1 MHTFQNYM
9 ESNLTMKNFDVQT
22 AFDLFF
28 ETSNDLMLVLDS
40 DCCVV
45 RINPT
50 CIKIF
55 GYQPQELIGKHI
67 MQLVHADDMER
78 GANQIKEIFKHE
90 GVNFPF
96 KNKALHKDGTTRWL
110 SWSSQ
115 VIDGFL
121 YATGADITLQE
132 EKTRNI
138 EYVRRKYLSRNDS
151 GIGLWEINIET
162 HAFLGDEHVY
172 EIFGLPFQISC
183 PLRSLES
190 ILTPESRQIVVSHLD
205 KVINSNIF
213 ENFDCEIIRQTDK
226 QTRTISVTGNFI
238 FDENFNIKS
247 FFGTMQ
253 DITEQKAIANKLS
266 ELNTM
271 QITMLGALEPLVALY
286 NQSGIQWA
294 NKTEMLGYTLD
305 YMKDKPIS
313 CVFKNYDDYV
323 RIKAEAYQCM
333 AKGDRY
339 SIDFEAVAF
348 NGDSAWIHLSGRLLT
363 PQSVIWTASD
373 VTEQKNAIIAI
384 AKSHALLKDT
394 QRVAHI
400 GCWESLGG
408 GPTIKIDEE
417 ASQTLD
423 LGNESQVIS
432 LDTLEQMLD
441 DEGRKNMNASL
452 EALTPENSFISF
464 DCHIRT
470 KQNGVRHL
478 NITGDKLKESGR
490 VVGIVQ
496 DITRMELLEREL
508 EEKRKRIDA
517 IYATSPTAI
526 GLIHGYNIFDCNNE
540 FYRLTGYQADEL
552 MDGGLKRIMAPGELE
567 RLSRKAQQIPNNV
580 AVHSFETVFIRK
592 SGRKVNVLLN
602 FSVFGTDNQDQ
613 RSSIISVTDIT
624 ALKIAQQTNYQLIE
638 SINQSQ
644 SEFIIY
650 DSNWIANY
658 ANDKVFA
665 AHNLTSADIIGQP
678 FKEFD
683 LGNSE
688 HQAMYQKLMD
698 TGSVSGEFQPNK
710 NDKIWYYVRISPIY
724 DQANKI
730 IGYVSVKDDITAKKN
745 TDLELLKALNK
756 AEQSDKMKES
766 LLQNLSH
773 EVRTPLNAIS
783 GFCEIIT
790 ETDNLPTETL
800 KSYTNIIS
808 NSCNQLLGIISD
820 MMVMSDIQLGRA
832 TVAVTRIVP
841 DEMLVRLHR
850 IFLQQAEDKSISL
863 EYVAP
868 ANRCEAIYS
877 DETKLAQILTNLL
890 TNAIKFTDKGGVK
903 FGYSTTD
910 KQIDF
915 FVEDTGVGISEENQQ
930 QIFERFFQVAT
941 NKAKSRGTGL
951 GLAISQSFAKM
962 LHGQISVE
970 SELGKGSVFH
980 LTIPINA

>member
-1 MHTFQNYM
+1 M
-9 ESNLTMKNFDVQT
+9 EKFDVQT

-28 ETSNDLMLVLDS
+28 ENSNDLMLVLDS

-50 CIKIF
+50 CFKIF
-55 GYQPQELIGKHI
+55 GYQPKELIGKHI
-67 MQLVHADDMER
+67 MQLVHSDDMAR
-78 GANQIKEIFKHE
+78 GEQQIKAIFKSE

-96 KNKALHKDGTTRWL
+96 KNKAIHKDGTTRYL

-115 VIDGFL
+115 VIDGYL
-121 YATGADITLQE
+121 YATGVDITLQE
-132 EKTRNI
+132 EKLRNI

-151 GIGLWEINIET
+151 GIGLWEINTET
-162 HAFLGDEHVY
+162 HDFLGDEHVY

-183 PLRSLES
+183 PLRSLEF
-190 ILTPESRQIVVSHLD
+190 ILTPESHEIVVSHLD

-226 QTRTISVTGNFI
+226 QIRTISVTGNFI

-253 DITEQKAIANKLS
+253 DITEQKAIASKLS

-271 QITMLGALEPLVALY
+271 QSTMLGALEPLVALY
-286 NQSGIQWA
+286 TQEGIQWA
-294 NKTEMLGYTLD
+294 NKNEMLGYTLD

-323 RIKAEAYQCM
+323 RIKAEAYQTM

-339 SIDFEAVAF
+339 TIDFEAVSF
-348 NGDSAWIHLSGRLLT
+348 KGDSAWIHLSGKLLT

-373 VTEQKNAIIAI
+373 ITEQKNATLSI

-394 QRVAHI
+394 QKAAHI
-400 GCWESLGG
+400 GCWESIEGG
-408 GPTIKIDEE
+408 KTIKIDE
-417 ASQTLD
+417 ATSQTLD
-423 LGNESQVIS
+423 LGDDAKVINID
-432 LDTLEQMLD
+432 LLMEIFDE
-441 DEGRKNMNASL
+441 EGRKYL
-452 EALTPENSFISF
+452 EESVAARERGETFMSF
-464 DCHIRT
+464 DCHVRT
-470 KQNGVRHL
+470 KKNNVKHL
-478 NITGDKLKESGR
+478 NISGGTLKESGR

-508 EEKRKRIDA
+508 EEKRRRIDA

-540 FYRLTGYQADEL
+540 FYRLTGYNADEL
-552 MDGGLKRIMAPGELE
+552 LDKGLKRIMSQSELE
-567 RLSRKAQQIPNNV
+567 RLNRKALQVPSNM
-580 AVHSFETVFIRK
+580 AVHSFETVFLRK

-602 FSVFGTDNQDQ
+602 FSIFETDNQKQ

-624 ALKIAQQTNYQLIE
+624 ALKIAQQTNYQLVE

-650 DSNWIANY
+650 DSNWIAVY
-658 ANDKVFA
+658 ANDKVFE

-678 FKEFD
+678 IKEFD
-683 LGNSE
+683 LNNKQ
-688 HQAMYQKLMD
+688 HKAMYQKLME
-698 TGSVSGEFQPNK
+698 TGFVSGEYQANQ
-710 NDKIWYYVRISPIY
+710 NDAIWYNIRISPIY
-724 DQANKI
+724 DQSNNKI
-730 IGYVSVKDDITAKKN
+730 TGYVSVKDNITDQKN
-745 TDLELLKALNK
+745 MQMELMKALSK
-756 AEQSDKMKES
+756 AEQSDRMKET

-783 GFCEIIT
+783 GFAEIISDS
-790 ETDNLPTETL
+790 DNLPAATL

-808 NSCNQLLGIISD
+808 NSCNQLLGIVSD
-820 MMVMSDIQLGRA
+820 MLVMSDIQLGRVS
-832 TVAVTRIVP
+832 VAVNRIML
-841 DEMLVRLHR
+841 DEMLNRLHR
-850 IFLQQAEDKSISL
+850 IFLQQAQDKNISL

-868 ANRCEAIYS
+868 ADRRLAIYS

-903 FGYSTTD
+903 FGYSVSD
-910 KQIDF
+910 KQVDF
-915 FVEDTGVGISEENQQ
+915 FVEDTGIGISDENKQ
-930 QIFERFFQVAT
+930 QIFERFFQVT
-941 NKAKSRGTGL
+941 KNKASSRGTGL

-962 LHGQISVE
+962 LHGEILVE

-980 LTIPINA
+980 LIVPINA

>member
-1 MHTFQNYM
+1 M
-9 ESNLTMKNFDVQT
+9 EKFDVQT

-28 ETSNDLMLVLDS
+28 ENSNDLMLVLDS

-50 CIKIF
+50 CFKIF
-55 GYQPQELIGKHI
+55 GYQPKELIGKHI
-67 MQLVHADDMER
+67 MQLVHADDIER
-78 GANQIKEIFKHE
+78 GEQQIKAIFKSE

-96 KNKALHKDGTTRWL
+96 KNKAIHKDGSTRWL

-132 EKTRNI
+132 EKLHNI
-138 EYVRRKYLSRNDS
+138 ELVRRKYLSRNDS
-151 GIGLWEINIET
+151 GIGLWEINIDT
-162 HAFLGDEHVY
+162 HEFMGDEHVY

-183 PLRSLES
+183 PLRSLEY
-190 ILTPESRQIVVSHLD
+190 ILTPESQQIIVTHLD

-226 QTRTISVTGNFI
+226 ERRTISVTGNFI

-253 DITEQKAIANKLS
+253 DITEQKAIASKLS

-271 QITMLGALEPLVALY
+271 QSTMLGALEPLVALY
-286 NQSGIQWA
+286 TQEGIQWA
-294 NKTEMLGYTLD
+294 NKNEMLGYTLD

-323 RIKAEAYQCM
+323 RIKAEAYQAM
-333 AKGDRY
+333 TKGDRY
-339 SIDFEAVAF
+339 TIDFEAISL
-348 NGDSAWIHLSGRLLT
+348 NGESAWIHLSGKLLT
-363 PQSVIWTASD
+363 PQSVIWTAID
-373 VTEQKNAIIAI
+373 ITEQKNATLSI

-394 QRVAHI
+394 QKAAHI
-400 GCWESLGG
+400 GCWESIEGG
-408 GPTIKIDEE
+408 KTIKIDE
-417 ASQTLD
+417 ATSQTLD
-423 LGNESQVIS
+423 LGDDAKVINID
-432 LDTLEQMLD
+432 LLMEIFDE
-441 DEGRKNMNASL
+441 EGRKYL
-452 EALTPENSFISF
+452 EESVAARERGETFMSF
-464 DCHIRT
+464 DCHVRT
-470 KQNGVRHL
+470 KKNNVKHL
-478 NITGDKLKESGR
+478 NISGGTLKESGR

-508 EEKRKRIDA
+508 EEKSKRIDA

-540 FYRLTGYQADEL
+540 FYRLTGYNADEL
-552 MDGGLKRIMAPGELE
+552 LDNGLKRIMSQSELE
-567 RLSRKAQQIPNNV
+567 RLSRKAVQVPSNM
-580 AVHSFETVFIRK
+580 AVHSFETVFLRK

-602 FSVFGTDNQDQ
+602 FSVFETDDQNQ

-624 ALKIAQQTNYQLIE
+624 ALKIAQQTNYQLVE

-650 DSNWIANY
+650 DSSWIAVY
-658 ANDKVFA
+658 ANDKVFE

-678 FKEFD
+678 IKEFD
-683 LGNSE
+683 LNNKQ
-688 HQAMYQKLMD
+688 HKAMYQKLME
-698 TGSVSGEFQPNK
+698 TGSVSGEYQESK
-710 NDKIWYYVRISPIY
+710 NDKIWYNLRISPIY
-724 DQANKI
+724 DQSNNI
-730 IGYVSVKDDITAKKN
+730 TGYVSVKDNVTEQKLMQ
-745 TDLELLKALNK
+745 TELMKALSK
-756 AEQSDKMKES
+756 AEQSDQMKET

-783 GFCEIIT
+783 GFAEIISDS
-790 ETDNLPTETL
+790 DNLPAATL

-808 NSCNQLLGIISD
+808 NSCNQLLGIVSD
-820 MMVMSDIQLGRA
+820 MLVMSDIQLGRVS
-832 TVAVTRIVP
+832 VAVSSIMP
-841 DEMLVRLHR
+841 DEMLSRLHR
-850 IFLQQAEDKSISL
+850 IFLQQAQDKSISL
-863 EYVAP
+863 EYVTP
-868 ANRCEAIYS
+868 ADRRLTIYS

-903 FGYSTTD
+903 FGYSVSD
-910 KQIDF
+910 KQVDF
-915 FVEDTGVGISEENQQ
+915 FVEDTGIGISEENKQ
-930 QIFERFFQVAT
+930 QIFQRFFQVTT
-941 NKAKSRGTGL
+941 NKASSRGTGL

-962 LHGQISVE
+962 LHGQIFVE

-980 LTIPINA
+980 LIIPINA

>member
-1 MHTFQNYM
+1 M
-9 ESNLTMKNFDVQT
+9 EKFDVQT

-28 ETSNDLMLVLDS
+28 ENSNDLMLVLDS

-50 CIKIF
+50 CFKIF
-55 GYQPQELIGKHI
+55 GYQPKELIGKHI
-67 MQLVHADDMER
+67 MQLVHADDIER
-78 GANQIKEIFKHE
+78 GEQQIKAIFKSE

-96 KNKALHKDGTTRWL
+96 KNKAIHKDGSTRWL

-115 VIDGFL
+115 VIDGYL
-121 YATGADITLQE
+121 YATGVDITLQE
-132 EKTRNI
+132 EKLRNI
-138 EYVRRKYLSRNDS
+138 ELVRRKYLSRNDS

-162 HAFLGDEHVY
+162 HDFLGDEHVY

-183 PLRSLES
+183 PLRSLEY

-253 DITEQKAIANKLS
+253 DITEQKAIASKLS

-271 QITMLGALEPLVALY
+271 QSTMLEALEPLVALY
-286 NQSGIQWA
+286 TQEGIQWA
-294 NKTEMLGYTLD
+294 NKNEMLGYTLD

-323 RIKAEAYQCM
+323 RIKAEAYQAM
-333 AKGDRY
+333 TKGDRY
-339 SIDFEAVAF
+339 TIDFEAVSRK
-348 NGDSAWIHLSGRLLT
+348 GDSAWIHLSGKLLT

-373 VTEQKNAIIAI
+373 ITEQKNATLSI

-394 QRVAHI
+394 QKAAHI
-400 GCWESLGG
+400 GCWESIEGG
-408 GPTIKIDEE
+408 KTIKIDE
-417 ASQTLD
+417 ATSQTLD
-423 LGNESQVIS
+423 LGDDAKVINID
-432 LDTLEQMLD
+432 LLMEIFDE
-441 DEGRKNMNASL
+441 EGRKYL
-452 EALTPENSFISF
+452 EESVAARERGETFMSF
-464 DCHIRT
+464 DCHVRT
-470 KQNGVRHL
+470 KKNNVKHL
-478 NITGDKLKESGR
+478 NISGGTLKESGR

-508 EEKRKRIDA
+508 EEKRRRIDA

-526 GLIHGYNIFDCNNE
+526 GLIHGYDIFDCNNE
-540 FYRLTGYQADEL
+540 FYRLTGYQAEEL
-552 MDGGLKRIMAPGELE
+552 LDKGLKRIMTQSELE
-567 RLSRKAQQIPNNV
+567 RLNRKALQVPSNM
-580 AVHSFETVFIRK
+580 AVHSFETVFHRK

-602 FSVFGTDNQDQ
+602 FSIFETDDQKQ
-613 RSSIISVTDIT
+613 RSSILSVTDIT
-624 ALKIAQQTNYQLIE
+624 ALKIAQQTNYQLVE

-650 DSNWIANY
+650 DSNWIAVY
-658 ANDKVFA
+658 ANDKVFE

-678 FKEFD
+678 IKEFD
-683 LGNSE
+683 LNNKQ
-688 HQAMYQKLMD
+688 HKAMYQKLME
-698 TGSVSGEFQPNK
+698 TGCVSGEYQANQ
-710 NDKIWYYVRISPIY
+710 NDAIWYNIRISPIY
-724 DQANKI
+724 DQSNNKI
-730 IGYVSVKDDITAKKN
+730 TGYVSVKDNVTDQKN
-745 TDLELLKALNK
+745 MQMELMKALSK
-756 AEQSDKMKES
+756 AEQSDRMKET

-783 GFCEIIT
+783 GFAEIIS
-790 ETDNLPTETL
+790 DSDDLPAATL

-808 NSCNQLLGIISD
+808 NSCNQLLGIVSD
-820 MMVMSDIQLGRA
+820 MLVMSDIQLGRVS
-832 TVAVTRIVP
+832 VAVSRIML
-841 DEMLVRLHR
+841 DEMLSRLHR
-850 IFLQQAEDKSISL
+850 IFLQQAQDKGISL
-863 EYVAP
+863 EYVTP
-868 ANRCEAIYS
+868 ADRRLAIYS

-903 FGYSTTD
+903 FGYSGSD
-910 KQIDF
+910 KQVDF
-915 FVEDTGVGISEENQQ
+915 FVEDTGIGISEENRQ
-930 QIFERFFQVAT
+930 QIFERFFQVT
-941 NKAKSRGTGL
+941 KNKASSRGTGL

-962 LHGQISVE
+962 LHGEILVE

-980 LTIPINA
+980 LIVPINA